1 MTALTFLA
9 VPTGT
14 VDLVT
19 RIVYFFDVPAE
30 CPSYFE
36 YVLQVGRT
44 VFVRRRAYGR
54 ENDFDVVE
62 AGGQV
67 RGEMEPARFDVPF
80 YQVVQSRFIDRDFTV

>member
-1 MTALTFLA
+1 M
-9 VPTGT
+9 
-14 VDLVT
+14 
-19 RIVYFFDVPAE
+19 
-30 CPSYFE
+30 
-36 YVLQVGRT
+36 QVGRT

>member
-1 MTALTFLA
+1 MTALTFFCRTYRYGGLGDQNR
-9 VPTGT
+9 V
-14 VDLVT
+14 
-19 RIVYFFDVPAE
+19 FFDVLTESPG
-30 CPSYFE
+30 YFE